1 MYVYMYVVKQNDYV
15 RMTFPENSSLQFIRT
30 APLSMVTLNTES
42 QNPMDCLYVKSP
54 GNQWVKL
61 ATFMGTPTSVL
72 FRSSQRFWVFGYP
85 GSFSFTYTVFWCHNM
100 GFINWFT
107 SHTKVRPSR
116 QEGSGMPIYLTCS
129 SLDTSIPKS
138 CKFFDTEYLKLP

>member
-1 MYVYMYVVKQNDYV
+1 MRPKIYTPKRDDEHPRPFHMGVPPPPSFSCYYSSMKQNDYV

-100 GFINWFT
+100 GI
-107 SHTKVRPSR
+107 K
-116 QEGSGMPIYLTCS
+116 
-129 SLDTSIPKS
+129 SIL
-138 CKFFDTEYLKLP
+138 FF